1 VGSGS
6 PLDRAPTEAAAPGG
20 PSPSGD
26 ALAGRWL
33 SALEQLVARSAHE
46 INNALN
52 GAVVNVEVVRI
63 RARPGADAGAAA
75 SFAESAAGELERA
88 AALVGAL
95 VALGRGA
102 RADAAHADVGEV
114 LRQVAAL
121 VAPVLAHR
129 HVTLALD
136 AEQGRAATIAPLSAV
151 RLGVAGAL
159 LAAGD
164 ALAEWPSTAHSTLTM
179 THLAAEPAGSDPAD
193 EPVRL
198 LRCTL
203 RLRPEPELRLVGETT
218 GGAASGFLPLAP
230 PAAEDL
236 AALASAGI
244 RVQDEG
250 SAVVLRFP
258 LDPIDPGVA

>member
-1 VGSGS
+1 MGSGA

-52 GAVVNVEVVRI
+52 GAVMNVEVVRI

-88 AALVGAL
+88 AALVAAL
-95 VALGRGA
+95 VALGRGP
-102 RADAAHADVGEV
+102 RTDAGAAPSDVAEV
-114 LRQVAAL
+114 LRQVTAL
-121 VAPVLAHR
+121 LAPVLAHR
-129 HVTLALD
+129 HVALAVE
-136 AEQGRAATIAPLSAV
+136 AERGRAATVAPLAGV
-151 RLGVAGAL
+151 RLAVTGTL

-164 ALAEWPSTAHSTLTM
+164 ALADRPGSAHSTGGTPA
-179 THLAAEPAGSDPAD
+179 TPVESAGSDPAD

-203 RLRPEPELRLVGETT
+203 RLQPEPVLRLAGETA
-218 GGAASGFLPLAP
+218 GGTASGLAPLALPAGGDVAALAAVGIRVEEDGPAILVRFPLAP
-230 PAAEDL
+230 GAA
-236 AALASAGI
+236 
-244 RVQDEG
+244 
-250 SAVVLRFP
+250 
-258 LDPIDPGVA
+258 